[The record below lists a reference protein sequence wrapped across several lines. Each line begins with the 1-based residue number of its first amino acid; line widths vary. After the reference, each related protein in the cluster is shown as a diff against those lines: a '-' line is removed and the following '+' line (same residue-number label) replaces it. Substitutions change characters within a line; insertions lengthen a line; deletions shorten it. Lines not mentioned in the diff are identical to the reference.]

1 MIQSI
6 LIKDFALIESVHIN
20 PAPGLNVIIGETG
33 SGKSMLIDALILA
46 FGGRASSEV
55 VRNGASKS
63 IIEIEFEDKDGR
75 IKKLLSGNDVDVDS
89 DIIILRRE
97 INVKGATRNFLND
110 TPVSLTL
117 LREIGNLFIDF
128 HGQHEHQSLL
138 NSANH
143 IEIFDKSCILDDLII
158 DYQNKLNALRE
169 MTGNLR
175 NLNSEEKKLKDKFEI
190 NNFKLEEIRKVN
202 PVENEDTK
210 LADELKILENS
221 EFLFGLSSELYDVLF
236 DSEYSAYTSLN
247 RSLNILSQLIE
258 YDTSFKDFYK
268 ELESAIISAKEI
280 ALFANDYN
288 NSVEFNPEKIES
300 IRTRLLQLRGL
311 EKKYGSIGEVLKLKQ
326 EIENELSLTENF
338 DDEKLLL
345 VNKIKAT
352 KKELLESALQIERMR
367 LESKGDF
374 SKSIV
379 QSLNQLGIANSRF
392 EVKIDRA
399 VAISDSVESLTVNHD
414 GQIVQFLENGINNLE
429 FYISTNLG
437 EESKPLKG
445 VASGGE
451 ISRIMLSIKNIL
463 ADKDNISCLIFDE
476 IDTGVSG
483 RVAQMVGISMR
494 ELSKYHQILTI
505 SHLPQIAASAGQLI
519 LIEKKEES
527 GKTFSRAEILQ
538 GDKAVIEIA
547 KMMSGNEVSKASI
560 ENAQILIEQIKESD
574 NDVQQNIFQ

>member
-352 KKELLESALQIERMR
+352 KKELLDSALQIERMR

-451 ISRIMLSIKNIL
+451 ISRIMLSIK
-463 ADKDNISCLIFDE
+463 
-476 IDTGVSG
+476 
-483 RVAQMVGISMR
+483 
-494 ELSKYHQILTI
+494 
-505 SHLPQIAASAGQLI
+505 
-519 LIEKKEES
+519 
-527 GKTFSRAEILQ
+527 
-538 GDKAVIEIA
+538 
-547 KMMSGNEVSKASI
+547 
-560 ENAQILIEQIKESD
+560 
-574 NDVQQNIFQ
+574 

>member
-311 EKKYGSIGEVLKLKQ
+311 EKKYGSIDEVLKLKQ

-392 EVKIDRA
+392 EVNIDRA
-399 VAISDSVESLTVNHD
+399 VAISDSDESLTVNHD